1 MPTTFTVT
9 EDHLTLLRNAYVG
22 WDDMEFGAPRIDP
35 KRPYGSSN
43 VVSDI
48 ARLLYPDVVV
58 ELDDETADDWL
69 DENEDSLTQIHRE
82 TQTVLQ
88 IAIAT
93 GEFRA
98 GTYVR
103 GDGYDASWVRWD
115 DLAGSAPGQS
125 SSEPGA

>member
-1 MPTTFTVT
+1 MPETTFTVT
-9 EDHLTLLRNAYVG
+9 EDHLILLRNAYVD

-35 KRPYGSSN
+35 KRPYGNSS
-43 VVSDI
+43 VISDI
-48 ARLLYPDVVV
+48 ARLLYPDVVA
-58 ELDDETADDWL
+58 ELDDEAAEDWL
-69 DENEDSLTQIHRE
+69 DEHEDSLTQIHRE

-103 GDGYDASWVRWD
+103 EAYGSQWVRQD
-115 DLAGSAPGQS
+115 ALPGQS
-125 SSEPGA
+125 DASEPGA